1 MVRRRIQLQALWGR
15 LWRVKGEGWMF
26 YSCWGG
32 EVENNSDTDRMSGT
46 RRGLCTGREI
56 FQEMQVRKKICG
68 ISPKATRNPA

>member
-1 MVRRRIQLQALWGR
+1 
-15 LWRVKGEGWMF
+15 MF